1 MPLRHQGNAQDMAA
15 RERRTTPHFS
25 CGGMGLRGRMTAGDK
40 TMTTLDRTF
49 LDTTGAARPAVALR
63 LARKVVD
70 TLRAWRNR
78 RQIYRLAEM
87 SEWELADIG
96 LTRADLSVA
105 WNSPMSVD
113 PTARLGALA
122 DARAGAELRRAVEM
136 AARTVC

>member
-1 MPLRHQGNAQDMAA
+1 
-15 RERRTTPHFS
+15 
-25 CGGMGLRGRMTAGDK
+25 
-40 TMTTLDRTF
+40 MTTLDRTF
-49 LDTTGAARPAVALR
+49 LDTTGAARPAAALR

-113 PTARLGALA
+113 PTARASA
-122 DARAGAELRRAVEM
+122 SAPSRAVEM

>member
-15 RERRTTPHFS
+15 RERRTTLHFS

-49 LDTTGAARPAVALR
+49 LDTTGAARPAAALR

-96 LTRADLSVA
+96 EFQATLRSARVR
-105 WNSPMSVD
+105 PMSASSHSD
-113 PTARLGALA
+113 ISAR
-122 DARAGAELRRAVEM
+122 R
-136 AARTVC
+136 